1 MNVFNLK
8 EIERCFV
15 CGNVDRNMDRFINS
29 ITSNLSKFEKEAH
42 PKEIERQKRLEERRN
57 NPLNHQAMEMGEPG
71 RFMTTN
77 RNDSNRKMKL
87 IASMKW
93 GMTNYDNS
101 IIIVSG
107 NGGIGLKSKRYY
119 DETFSKLEKV
129 LADNNCY
136 IFFIRGNSDDPS
148 YFENRL
154 IDFDHIKTIP
164 DYSVIVLKT
173 FNCLCIGGSTSM
185 DKEWK
190 LSQEELFGK
199 KRFWENEA
207 PIVDEK
213 QLDEILAEFKIS
225 CVVSSTS
232 PSFVYPS
239 ANSFKNSKWFSN
251 NKEIMRNF
259 TNERRVMDKVY
270 EKILDSDSKPFVWAY
285 GRFKMNHNDK
295 TNDIVFLSLGQY
307 QIISTNDIITSMFG
321 IDTSKKLKANDYAF
335 ESLISTYYGDT
346 KCEPHDPYDHEEDEM
361 LDDLDVNEER
371 EEEEAEG
378 DEMVEVG
385 QFEMPQDNTVR
396 AADLEGEAAPRD
408 IHRIWYDNFQQVNN
422 EIFEYNLRD
431 AVGTAS
437 AYLNT
442 VRRN

>member
-1 MNVFNLK
+1 MNIFNLK

-42 PKEIERQKRLEERRN
+42 PKEAERLKRLEERAASNQRMR
-57 NPLNHQAMEMGEPG
+57 PIGVGGGIRAA
-71 RFMTTN
+71 F
-77 RNDSNRKMKL
+77 NDHFERKMKDTS
-87 IASMKW
+87 SMKW
-93 GMTNYDNS
+93 NRMSNYDNS

-164 DYSVIVLKT
+164 DYSVVVLKN
-173 FNCLCIGGSTSM
+173 FNCLCIGGSTSI

-190 LSQEELFGK
+190 LSQEEVFGK

-207 PIVDEK
+207 PKMDEK
-213 QLDEILAEFKIS
+213 LLDEILAEFKIS

-239 ANSFKNSKWFSN
+239 ANSFKNSKWFSS

-259 TNERRVMDKVY
+259 TDERRVMDKVY

-285 GRFKMNHNDK
+285 GRFKMSHNDK
-295 TNDIVFLSLGQY
+295 SNDIIFLSLGQY
-307 QIISTNDIITSMFG
+307 QIISTNDMISSMFG
-321 IDTSKKLKANDYAF
+321 IDTSKKLSSNDYAF
-335 ESLISTYYGDT
+335 ESLISTYYGDIKT
-346 KCEPHDPYDHEEDEM
+346 EAYDHEDDGIFDDMEM
-361 LDDLDVNEER
+361 
-371 EEEEAEG
+371 AEG
-378 DEMVEVG
+378 DEMIENEEEEVEAN
-385 QFEMPQDNTVR
+385 EEPQM
-396 AADLEGEAAPRD
+396 EAAPVG
-408 IHRIWYDNFQQVNN
+408 IERIWYDNLQQTANEVFQ
-422 EIFEYNLRD
+422 YNIAD
-431 AVGTAS
+431 AANVGTL
-437 AYLNT
+437 YT
-442 VRRN
+442 VRNADSITIRNN